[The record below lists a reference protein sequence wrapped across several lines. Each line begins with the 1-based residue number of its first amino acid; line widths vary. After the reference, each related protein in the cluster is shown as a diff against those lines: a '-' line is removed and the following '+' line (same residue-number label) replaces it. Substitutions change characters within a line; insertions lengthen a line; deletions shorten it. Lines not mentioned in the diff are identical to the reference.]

1 MNNLNLNINKNN
13 NYNNNSTFKN
23 LNDLLKSNNHLE
35 PIKSNL
41 KINEKILENQS
52 INNNKITNT

>member
-23 LNDLLKSNNHLE
+23 LNDLLKSNNDLE
-35 PIKSNL
+35 PIKPNL
-41 KINEKILENQS
+41 EINEKILENQ
-52 INNNKITNT
+52 IIIQ